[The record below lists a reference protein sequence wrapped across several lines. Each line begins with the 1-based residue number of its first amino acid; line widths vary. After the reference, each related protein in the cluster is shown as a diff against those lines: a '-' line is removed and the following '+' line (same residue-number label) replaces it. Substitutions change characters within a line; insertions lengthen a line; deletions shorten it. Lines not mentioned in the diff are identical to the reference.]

1 MRFRSGMTFAF
12 GAALLLGGCAAGA
25 AGVGGTGPVT
35 SPTGRVYEEGTR
47 PTNSR
52 FTAPAILLLAQ
63 EQYQQ
68 ALVQAQ
74 QGIAADEGN
83 PQHYFIAGQ
92 AYLGLNNVDEAL
104 RMFER
109 AEQIY
114 PAYELEIEPVREQ
127 AWAVAFNEGVNAYND
142 GDMEVA
148 TAAWQRA
155 NRIFPLRPEAFL
167 NLAVIHTQQAE
178 YDAAIQAYRQGL
190 AALERQ
196 PAARV
201 LTPEDIEEREESRGL
216 MVANLAQLLNYT
228 EQYAEA
234 EQLYRQQLQA
244 SPNNVEIQS
253 SLAVAIARQGRAAEA
268 QAIYNRLL
276 GDPNLG
282 GTDLFNVGVALF
294 QGENYEQSA
303 EAFRRYT
310 EIQPNSRDGW
320 YNFANALYAQNAW
333 RPLVDVATRLVQLDP
348 LNENSALILAR
359 AHRET
364 GQNQRALQALQ
375 ANEAHPVHIEDL
387 EFRPAQQRAVVRGR
401 VAGASASPGTPVQL
415 RFTFYGEGGATVGTQ
430 TGTGTAPARGQS
442 TTFEAVHEG
451 AQQAVT
457 YRYELVR

>member
-1 MRFRSGMTFAF
+1 MKFRSGMTFAF

-25 AGVGGTGPVT
+25 AGVGGSGPVT

-92 AYLGLNNVDEAL
+92 AYLGLNQVDEAL

-114 PAYELEIEPVREQ
+114 PAYELEIEPIREQ
-127 AWAVAFNEGVNAYND
+127 GWAIAFNEGVNAYND
-142 GDMEVA
+142 GDMEA
-148 TAAWQRA
+148 AAAAWQRA
-155 NRIFPLRPEAFL
+155 NRIYPLRSEAFL

-178 YDAAIQAYRQGL
+178 YDEAIQAYRQGL
-190 AALERQ
+190 ASLEMEPATRALTE
-196 PAARV
+196 
-201 LTPEDIEEREESRGL
+201 EEIEEREESRSL
-216 MVANLAQLLNYT
+216 MLVNLAQLLNYT

-234 EQLYRQQLQA
+234 EQLYRQQLEA

-253 SLAVAIARQGRAAEA
+253 SLAVAIARQGRADEA

-276 GDPNLG
+276 SDPNLRG
-282 GTDLFNVGVALF
+282 NDLFNVGVALF
-294 QGENYEQSA
+294 QGENYEQAA

-310 EIQPNSRDGW
+310 QVQPNSRDGW
-320 YNFANALYAQNAW
+320 YNYANALYAQNSW
-333 RPLVDVATRLVQLDP
+333 GPLVEVATRLVALDP

-359 AHRET
+359 AHREA

-387 EFRPAQQRAVVRGR
+387 EFRPAPDRAVVRGR
-401 VAGASASPGTPVQL
+401 AAGASAAAGSAVQL

-430 TGTGTAPARGQS
+430 TVTVTAPAQGQS
-442 TTFEAVHEG
+442 TSFEAVHEG

-457 YRYELVR
+457 YSYELVR